1 MLCFIKG
8 SGLFSLSLTVHI
20 HSLTHSAMDKF
31 KGLDKR
37 AQAGTSDTALDC
49 THQNAITQIFPH
61 SGARESISKFSTT
74 GVDGRLVVWTCKS
87 LESSIAGL
95 TIR

>member
-1 MLCFIKG
+1 
-8 SGLFSLSLTVHI
+8 
-20 HSLTHSAMDKF
+20 MDKF

-37 AQAGTSDTALDC
+37 AQEGSQDTALDC

-61 SGARESISKFSTT
+61 SGPRENLSKFSTS
-74 GVDGRLVVWTCKS
+74 GVDGRLVIWNCRS

-95 TIR
+95 SIRWGMPLEMNFDSWENCSSVC

>member
-1 MLCFIKG
+1 M
-8 SGLFSLSLTVHI
+8 
-20 HSLTHSAMDKF
+20 AKF

-37 AQAGTSDTALDC
+37 AQEGTRDTSIGS

-61 SGARESISKFSTT
+61 TVAGDSVAKFCST
-74 GVDGRLVVWTCKS
+74 GVDGRLVIWDCKS

-95 TIR
+95 RF

>member
-1 MLCFIKG
+1 
-8 SGLFSLSLTVHI
+8 
-20 HSLTHSAMDKF
+20 MDKF

-37 AQAGTSDTALDC
+37 AQEGSQGTALDC

-61 SGARESISKFSTT
+61 SGPRENISKFSTT
-74 GVDGRLVVWTCKS
+74 GVDGRLVIWNCRS

-95 TIR
+95 SIK